1 MEKLPTI
8 SGVCHMPTCL
18 NELVFTY
25 IADQY
30 RRRWVSMA
38 HYLLSC
44 SMTREQLLTE

>member
-1 MEKLPTI
+1 MLQAYLSEDYLI
-8 SGVCHMPTCL
+8 
-18 NELVFTY
+18 FTY
-25 IADQY
+25 IADQC